1 MKSWNGPRKSEGE
14 MIGKFSIRRPLLRF
28 LDAQPEARRIIKWD
42 LNLGERPLEEMLC
55 MVV

>member
-42 LNLGERPLEEMLC
+42 LDLGERPLEEMLC